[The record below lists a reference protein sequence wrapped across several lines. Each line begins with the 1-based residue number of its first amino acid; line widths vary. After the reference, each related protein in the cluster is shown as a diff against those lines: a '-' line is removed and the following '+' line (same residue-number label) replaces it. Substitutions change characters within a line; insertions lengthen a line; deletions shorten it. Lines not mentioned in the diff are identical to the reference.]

1 MGRSVIAGSSSRMVG
16 LLTLVSLCLST
27 GLVLAKPQFGS
38 FSPSYNVQNCGYS
51 QCYQSNNAGGGGG
64 YRPPFGGGGGGYRP
78 PFGGGI
84 GGYRP
89 PYQPSQPSYNQQNCF
104 FGQCQ
109 QNNYGRRRRTF
120 RRGKREA
127 EIASVETESETVTE
141 KERESQV
148 KSVECGADGL
158 TGSSCVNSQCEIS
171 CADGQLHNVDCE
183 GLTPVVSSPQQE
195 TDGKVVV
202 TVSCGGGGK
211 LPSCFPFCFV
221 WAPK

>member
-1 MGRSVIAGSSSRMVG
+1 MVG
-16 LLTLVSLCLST
+16 ILTLVSLCLST
-27 GLVLAKPQFGS
+27 GLVLSKPQFGS

-51 QCYQSNNAGGGGG
+51 QCYQSNNA
-64 YRPPFGGGGGGYRP
+64 GGGGGGYRP

-148 KSVECGADGL
+148 KSVECGTDGL
-158 TGSSCVNSQCEIS
+158 AGSSCVNSQCEIS
-171 CADGQLHNVDCE
+171 CADGQL
-183 GLTPVVSSPQQE
+183 VSQTSR
-195 TDGKVVV
+195 
-202 TVSCGGGGK
+202 
-211 LPSCFPFCFV
+211 
-221 WAPK
+221 